1 MGMLNVRII
10 GERLPGRTFE
20 SHTNVH
26 VGVQRG
32 DEVVQIQPAEGSS
45 VKFSFGVVLRELED
59 GGLDL
64 RSPFV
69 HGKPGDRFFY
79 LSWGNVGDDGSFEM
93 FRRAKLM
100 LGAID
105 GETVDAASGSGQALV
120 GRLSLTGG
128 DGGPRCAAVRPP
140 AIDWRATAAVRR

>member
-100 LGAID
+100 L
-105 GETVDAASGSGQALV
+105 AAVPSGLISAKTGSLEAY
-120 GRLSLTGG
+120 LSLT
-128 DGGPRCAAVRPP
+128 DAKGGPVCAAVRPP
-140 AIDWRATAAVRR
+140 AINWSTGG

>member
-10 GERLPGRTFE
+10 GERLPGRTFCE
-20 SHTNVH
+20 HTNVH

-32 DEVVQIQPAEGSS
+32 TDVVQQQPADATS
-45 VKFSFGVVLRELED
+45 VKFTFGIVLREQED
-59 GGLDL
+59 GTLDF

-79 LSWGNVGDDGSFEM
+79 LSWGDVADDGTFTM

-100 LGAID
+100 L
-105 GETVDAASGSGQALV
+105 AALPQGMVTAKTGSIEGY
-120 GRLSLTGG
+120 LSLTDGK
-128 DGGPRCAAVRPP
+128 GGPLCAAIRPP
-140 AIDWRATAAVRR
+140 AINWSSGG

>member
-10 GERLPGRTFE
+10 GERLPGRVFGE
-20 SHTNVH
+20 HGNVH

-32 DEVVQIQPAEGSS
+32 QEVVQIQPAEGSS
-45 VKFSFGVVLRELED
+45 VKFSFGIVLRELED
-59 GGLDL
+59 GGLDF

-79 LSWGNVGDDGSFEM
+79 LSWGDVVDDGTFTM

-100 LGAID
+100 L
-105 GETVDAASGSGQALV
+105 AALPQGMVTAKTGSIEGY
-120 GRLSLTGG
+120 LSLT
-128 DGGPRCAAVRPP
+128 DAKGGPLCAAVRPP
-140 AIDWRATAAVRR
+140 AINWSSGG

>member
-1 MGMLNVRII
+1 MGMLNVKII
-10 GERLPGRTFE
+10 GERLPGQTFAE
-20 SHTNVH
+20 HTNVH

-45 VKFSFGVVLRELED
+45 VKFTFGIVLRELED
-59 GGLDL
+59 GGLDF

-79 LSWGNVGDDGSFEM
+79 LSWGDVGADGTFTM

-100 LGAID
+100 LSA
-105 GETVDAASGSGQALV
+105 VPSGLV
-120 GRLSLTGG
+120 TAKTGSIEAYLSLT
-128 DGGPRCAAVRPP
+128 DDKGGPVCAAVRPP
-140 AIDWRATAAVRR
+140 AINWSTGG

>member
-1 MGMLNVRII
+1 MTMLNVRIV

-20 SHTNVH
+20 DCTNVH

-32 DEVVQIQPAEGSS
+32 TEVVQVQPADAAS
-45 VKFSFGVVLRELED
+45 VKFTFGVVLREVE
-59 GGLDL
+59 GGGVDL

-79 LSWGNVGDDGSFEM
+79 LSWGDVDETTGEFSM

-100 LGAID
+100 L
-105 GETVDAASGSGQALV
+105 AAVPTGLITAKTSTLEAY
-120 GRLSLTGG
+120 LSLT
-128 DGGPRCAAVRPP
+128 DAKGGPVCASVRPP
-140 AIDWRATAAVRR
+140 AIDWSTG

>member
-20 SHTNVH
+20 AYTNVH

-45 VKFSFGVVLRELED
+45 VKFAFGVVLRELDD

-79 LSWGNVGDDGSFEM
+79 LSWGDVGDDGSFEM

-100 LGAID
+100 L
-105 GETVDAASGSGQALV
+105 AAVPSGLITAKTGSLEAY
-120 GRLSLTGG
+120 LSLT
-128 DGGPRCAAVRPP
+128 DEKGGPVCAAVRPP
-140 AIDWRATAAVRR
+140 AINWSTGA

>member
-1 MGMLNVRII
+1 MLNVKIV
-10 GERLPGRTFE
+10 GERLPGLRFE
-20 SHTNVH
+20 EHTNVH

-45 VKFSFGVVLRELED
+45 VKFTFGIVLRELED
-59 GGLDL
+59 GGLDF

-79 LSWGNVGDDGSFEM
+79 LSWGDVAADGSFSM

-100 LGAID
+100 L
-105 GETVDAASGSGQALV
+105 AAVPSGLITAKTGSLEAY
-120 GRLSLTGG
+120 LSLT
-128 DGGPRCAAVRPP
+128 DAKGGPVCAAVRPP
-140 AIDWRATAAVRR
+140 VINWSTGG